1 MDLKDKKLSSFEKL
15 IKSFTYAFQGIKL
28 VVKDE
33 QNMRIHLITSVVVFS
48 LAYLL
53 EIPKQE
59 IIILLILV
67 GIILSLEAMNTAIE
81 RVVDLATTE
90 YHPLAK
96 QAKDAA
102 AAAVLLF
109 SFITIIVGVLIFLKP
124 LLTIIFP
131 S

>member
-1 MDLKDKKLSSFEKL
+1 MDLKDKQLSNVQKF
-15 IKSFTYAFQGIKL
+15 IKSFTYAVAGIKL

-33 QNMRIHLITSVVVFS
+33 QNMRIHLVVSVVVFA
-48 LAYLL
+48 LAYILA
-53 EIPKQE
+53 IPKQE

-67 GIILSLEAMNTAIE
+67 GIMLSLEAMNTAIE
-81 RVVDLATTE
+81 RVVDLATPE

-102 AAAVLLF
+102 AGAVLIF
-109 SFITIIVGVLIFLKP
+109 SFITIIVGLLIFLKP

>member
-1 MDLKDKKLSSFEKL
+1 MDLKDKKLSSIEKF